1 MNQEIDIKLDSN
13 GNIDTNYYIQEAHR
27 LRSDYNAEL
36 FSAAKNSLKKA
47 LVKLLAFEFPKAS
60 ARRPAHH

>member
-36 FSAAKNSLKKA
+36 FSAAKTHLKKR
-47 LVKLLAFEFPKAS
+47 S
-60 ARRPAHH
+60 